1 LGAVARAA
9 TVVDAPM
16 QRDGDALPRN
26 GGITLFCQRCQFVD
40 QPSLPAHAFL

>member
-9 TVVDAPM
+9 FVADAPM
-16 QRDGDALPRN
+16 QRDGDALPRSA
-26 GGITLFCQRCQFVD
+26 GIAVFCQRCQFVD